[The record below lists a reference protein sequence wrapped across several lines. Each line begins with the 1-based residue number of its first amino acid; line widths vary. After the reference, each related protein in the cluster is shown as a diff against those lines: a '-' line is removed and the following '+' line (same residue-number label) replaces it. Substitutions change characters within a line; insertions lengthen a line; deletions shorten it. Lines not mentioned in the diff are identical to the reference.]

1 MEDAQII
8 DLIYDRSE
16 QGLSELDGKYRKLL
30 MSVTSG
36 LLRCNEDAEECV
48 SDAYVKVWNVIPP
61 YRPKHLGAFICKIA
75 RNAAIDK
82 YRYESR
88 GKRSGGGE
96 VLFSELEDENGACNI
111 GTYDEDISSLSDEI
125 SAFLKNADVESRTIF
140 TRRYF
145 LAESIS
151 SLAER
156 FGKTENYISLKLFRM
171 REKLK
176 KYLEKRG
183 YNVESR

>member
-16 QGLSELDGKYRKLL
+16 QGLCELDSKYRKLL
-30 MSVTSG
+30 MSVASG
-36 LLRCNEDAEECV
+36 ILHCNEDAEECL

-61 YRPKHLGAFICKIA
+61 YRPKHLGAFVCKIA

-88 GKRSGGGE
+88 EKRSGCGE
-96 VLFSELEDENGACNI
+96 VLFSELEDESGSCGI

-125 SAFLKNADVESRTIF
+125 SLFLKNADVESRIIF

-145 LAESIS
+145 FAESIS

-156 FGKTENYISLKLFRM
+156 FGKTENYISLKLFRT

-183 YNVESR
+183 YNIESR